1 MIGSQSEEYR
11 GILVCNKKARV
22 RKGPRISFVH
32 IFQKC
37 VQDSATVSAIMKN
50 IMSTLKKEIPGLQ
63 RVYYKQDNAGCYH
76 SGAAILGSNAI
87 SDLTGV
93 TIERIDFS
101 ESQAGKGA
109 CDRQA
114 ATIKAHIRVHLNEGH
129 DVESGR

>member
-50 IMSTLKKEIPGLQ
+50 IMSTLKKEIPVLQ

-109 CDRQA
+109 CDR
-114 ATIKAHIRVHLNEGH
+114 
-129 DVESGR
+129 

>member
-1 MIGSQSEEYR
+1 MAIRKPGSE
-11 GILVCNKKARV
+11 KALE
-22 RKGPRISFVH
+22 SLTFVH

-50 IMSTLKKEIPGLQ
+50 IMSTLKEEIPVLQ

-87 SDLTGV
+87 SDLTRV